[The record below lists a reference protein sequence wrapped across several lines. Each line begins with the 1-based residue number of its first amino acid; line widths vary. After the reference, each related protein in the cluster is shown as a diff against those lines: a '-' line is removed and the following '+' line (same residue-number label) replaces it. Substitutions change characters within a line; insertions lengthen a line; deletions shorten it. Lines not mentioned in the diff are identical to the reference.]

1 MGISSDLTGKRIA
14 ILATDGFE
22 QSELLEPL
30 NRLRAAGAIVDV
42 VSPQEVEIRGWNKRD
57 WGQAVAVDRK
67 LDEVRAVEYD
77 ALVLPG
83 GQINPDLLRVNEKA
97 LALIKDFSRAKK
109 PIAAIC
115 HAPWLLIEA
124 GLAKGLKA
132 TSYRSIKTDMV
143 NAGAKWVDQEVV
155 VDQGIITSRNP
166 GDLDAFCA
174 KIFEETLEGRH
185 AKRRVA

>member
-1 MGISSDLTGKRIA
+1 MGISTNLTGKRIA

-42 VSPQEVEIRGWNKRD
+42 VSPQDNEIRGWNKRD

-67 LDEVRAVEYD
+67 LDEVNPAEYD
-77 ALVLPG
+77 TLVLPG
-83 GQINPDLLRVNEKA
+83 GQINPDLLRVNEEA
-97 LALIKDFSRAKK
+97 LTFIKTFYQAKK

-124 GLAKGLKA
+124 GLADGLKA
-132 TSYRSIKTDMV
+132 TSYKSIKTDMI
-143 NAGAKWVDQEVV
+143 NAGARWRDEEVV

-174 KIFEETLEGRH
+174 KIAEETMEGRH
-185 AKRRVA
+185 VKRRVA